1 MSGCLHTYVNH
12 SVSGNRPLVFGT
24 DGDEYL
30 DYGTR
35 EIDNYCVFDIN
46 FSLWVALKKTLQ
58 VLWT

>member
-1 MSGCLHTYVNH
+1 LHTYVNH

-58 VLWT
+58 VL